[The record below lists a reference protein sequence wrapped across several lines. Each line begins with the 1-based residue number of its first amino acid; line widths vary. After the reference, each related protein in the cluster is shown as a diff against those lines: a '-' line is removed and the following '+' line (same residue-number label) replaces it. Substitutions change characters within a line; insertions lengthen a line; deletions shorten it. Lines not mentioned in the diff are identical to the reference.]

1 MTYCHE
7 TPNCHKNAGSDL
19 CFPVDGLQKKTWSFR
34 CNRQKKLVRIIWNIQ
49 EIQVL
54 RITCDHTKIILV
66 FQWPWDRVVYWW
78 GQYLAGGEAQC
89 TDILILCQMPSST
102 NILHTINWWILN
114 MAKDS
119 MSTYRYL
126 NCSNSLLPDNL
137 LLLKLSMK
145 LCWKF

>member
-1 MTYCHE
+1 MKPLIVT
-7 TPNCHKNAGSDL
+7 
-19 CFPVDGLQKKTWSFR
+19 KTQALIYVSPWTDYRKRPGHSV
-34 CNRQKKLVRIIWNIQ
+34 QQAKKLIRIIWNIQ

-54 RITCDHTKIILV
+54 RITCEQTKIIIV
-66 FQWPWDRVVYWW
+66 FQWPLDRVVYWC

-89 TDILILCQMPSST
+89 TDILILCQMPWST